1 MPTITIDVTKVTS
14 LLAESAEA
22 VARTLLMPAL
32 APGFAGEGTQ
42 PDEYVPAEGCRAIA
56 ARMTGLDGT
65 LIIALSTSVVNQLLS
80 GPLGTGTQDLV
91 MICEPALRA
100 AGGVLDNAAPR
111 QLRMDSWRE
120 VDPAATITAAAWEF
134 MGVPLF
140 EGEEHR
146 ASLVVLLD
154 DPASVDTSAPV
165 SATFDELATPEQQ
178 FTHSPDSVPMQ
189 NNQNSGNSN
198 NSTSPAMSSVFGA
211 SSSASLR
218 LIHDVE
224 MDVTVELGRT
234 RMTVRNILSL
244 IPGSVIELDRA
255 AGAPV
260 DLLVNGTLVGRGEVV
275 VIDEEFGVRISEIV
289 SRVDD

>member
-22 VARTLLMPAL
+22 VARTLLMPSL

-42 PDEYVPAEGCRAIA
+42 PEEYVPAEGCRAIA

-65 LIIALSTSVVNQLLS
+65 LIIALSTTVVNQLLS

-120 VDPAATITAAAWEF
+120 VDPTATIAGASWEF

-154 DPASVDTSAPV
+154 DPASVDVSAPV
-165 SATFDELATPEQQ
+165 TASFDEPVASAPEHQ
-178 FTHSPDSVPMQ
+178 FTQQNDSVPMQ
-189 NNQNSGNSN
+189 TSN
-198 NSTSPAMSSVFGA
+198 NANTSASPAMSSVFGA

>member
-1 MPTITIDVTKVTS
+1 MPTITIDVTKVSS

-22 VARTLLMPAL
+22 VARTLLLPSL
-32 APGFAGEGTQ
+32 APGYAGEGTQ
-42 PDEYVPAEGCRAIA
+42 PEEYVPADGSRAIA
-56 ARMTGLDGT
+56 ARLSGLDGT
-65 LIIALSTSVVNQLLS
+65 LIVALSTTVVQQLLN
-80 GPLGTGTQDLV
+80 GPLGSGTQDLV

-120 VDPAATITAAAWEF
+120 VDARTAITGPCWQF

-146 ASLVVLLD
+146 ASLIVMLD
-154 DPASVDTSAPV
+154 DPALVESSTPV
-165 SATFDELATPEQQ
+165 TASFEEPARSPMAENAQVPSYQQ
-178 FTHSPDSVPMQ
+178 TTTT
-189 NNQNSGNSN
+189 NQNS
-198 NSTSPAMSSVFGA
+198 PAMASVFGA

-289 SRVDD
+289 SRVDL

>member
-1 MPTITIDVTKVTS
+1 MPTITIDVTKVNS

-22 VARTLLMPAL
+22 VARTLLMPSL
-32 APGFAGEGTQ
+32 APGYAGEGTT
-42 PDEYVPAEGCRAIA
+42 PEEYVPADGGRAIA

-65 LIIALSTSVVNQLLS
+65 LVIALSHTVVEQLLS

-91 MICEPALRA
+91 LICEAALRA

-111 QLRMDSWRE
+111 QLRMDNWRE
-120 VDPAATITAAAWEF
+120 VDPMATITGPVWEF

-154 DPASVDTSAPV
+154 DPAKVDTSVPV
-165 SATFDELATPEQQ
+165 NASFDEPAMHAETSISEPTFAQQ
-178 FTHSPDSVPMQ
+178 SQQPSTS
-189 NNQNSGNSN
+189 
-198 NSTSPAMSSVFGA
+198 STSPAMASVFGA

-289 SRVDD
+289 SRVDI

>member
-22 VARTLLMPAL
+22 VARTLLMPSL

-65 LIIALSTSVVNQLLS
+65 LIIALSTTVVNQLLS

-120 VDPAATITAAAWEF
+120 VDPTATITGASWEF

-165 SATFDELATPEQQ
+165 AASFDEPAASMPEQQ
-178 FTHSPDSVPMQ
+178 FASASDSVPMQ
-189 NNQNSGNSN
+189 NSNSAHNSA
-198 NSTSPAMSSVFGA
+198 SPAMSSVFGA

-289 SRVDD
+289 SRIDD